1 MVNQTSAPLAPCHL
15 RDATIRETA
24 HPNFAVHRR
33 LPMHRRILIL
43 FALVLALTVPS
54 FAQEHADHAAPT
66 KPKSAALMTG
76 YGNWHHPVST
86 KNAQAQ
92 AFFDQGLRLIY
103 AFNHDEAARSFQRAT
118 ELDPKLAMAYWG
130 IAEAVGPNYNDPASE
145 DRFVQA
151 HAAIEKAQALA
162 ADAPESDRAYIA
174 ALAKRFPADPK
185 SDLHAAAEQYRDAM
199 RDVVKRFPD
208 DLDAATLFAEAGMN
222 LHPWG
227 LWRADGT
234 PEQGTEEIVST
245 LESVI
250 RREPN
255 HFGAV
260 HYYIHSVEASS
271 SPERALA
278 GANRLAELAPAA
290 GHIVH
295 MPAHIYIRTGDYEAA
310 VKTNQKAALA
320 DQAYIKAGAG
330 EGIYS
335 MMYYSHNLHFIAMA
349 AAMNGNYLESRR
361 GAQMLAANV
370 GPHVKVMPPLEGFM
384 TVPLAVEVRFHKWNE
399 ILKAPQP
406 DPAMHTATVFWHFA
420 RGLALAGTG
429 KLEEAEAEHKFVAEA
444 EEKTPPDAIFQMPIN
459 NKTKDILKIAENVL
473 GAKISLAKNDMDATV
488 NQLRA
493 AVAVQ
498 DSLKYD
504 EPQDWF
510 YPVRESLGAVL
521 LKIGDDAGAEDVF
534 RADLE
539 RNPRNPRSL
548 FGLEQ
553 ALKALDRTYDAGFI
567 RKQFD
572 ANWKGATRPT
582 LDDLV

>member
-1 MVNQTSAPLAPCHL
+1 
-15 RDATIRETA
+15 
-24 HPNFAVHRR
+24 
-33 LPMHRRILIL
+33 MHRRILTML
-43 FALVLALTVPS
+43 VLVLALAVPS
-54 FAQEHADHAAPT
+54 FAQEHPDHAAPAKA
-66 KPKSAALMTG
+66 KPATLMTG

-92 AFFDQGLRLIY
+92 AFFDQGLRQIY
-103 AFNHDEAARSFQRAT
+103 AFNHDEAARSFQRAA

-130 IAEAVGPNYNDPASE
+130 VAEAVGPNYNDPASE
-145 DRFVQA
+145 DRFAQA
-151 HAAIEKAQALA
+151 HAAIAKAQTLS
-162 ADAPESDRAYIA
+162 ADASESDKAYIA
-174 ALAKRFPADPK
+174 ALAKRFPADSK
-185 SDLHAAAEQYRDAM
+185 SDLRAAAEQHHDAM
-199 RDVVKRFPD
+199 REVVKRFPD
-208 DLDAATLFAEAGMN
+208 DLDAATLFAESGMN

-227 LWRADGT
+227 LWHPDGT
-234 PEQGTEEIVST
+234 PEQGTEEIVAT

-255 HFGAV
+255 HLGAI
-260 HYYIHSVEASS
+260 HYYIHTVEASN

-310 VKTNQKAALA
+310 LKTNQQAALA
-320 DQAYIKAGAG
+320 DQAYIKTGAAP
-330 EGIYS
+330 GIYS

-361 GAQMLAANV
+361 GAQLLAANV
-370 GPHVKVMPPLEGFM
+370 GPHVKEMPPLGGFM

-399 ILKAPQP
+399 ILKTPQP
-406 DPAMHTATVFWHFA
+406 DAAMQTATMFWHFA

-429 KLEEAEAEHKFVAEA
+429 KLDEAEAEHKTVADA

-488 NQLRA
+488 NQLRV
-493 AVAVQ
+493 AVATQ
-498 DSLKYD
+498 DLLKYD
-504 EPQDWF
+504 EPEDWF
-510 YPVRESLGAVL
+510 YPVRENLGAAL
-521 LKIGDDAGAEDVF
+521 LKVGDYAGAEEVF
-534 RADLE
+534 RADLA
-539 RNPRNPRSL
+539 RHPRNPRSL

-553 ALKALDRTYDAGFI
+553 ALKGQDRTYDAGFV

-572 ANWKGATRPT
+572 ANWKGPARPAI
-582 LDDLV
+582 DDLV

>member
-1 MVNQTSAPLAPCHL
+1 M
-15 RDATIRETA
+15 
-24 HPNFAVHRR
+24 HPRM
-33 LPMHRRILIL
+33 LTL
-43 FALVLALTVPS
+43 FALVLSLCAPA
-54 FAQEHADHAAPT
+54 FAQEHPEHAALA
-66 KPKSAALMTG
+66 KAKSATLMTG
-76 YGNWHHPVST
+76 LGDLHHPVTAS
-86 KNAQAQ
+86 NPEAQQ
-92 AFFDQGLRLIY
+92 FFDQGLRLIY
-103 AFNHDEAARSFQRAT
+103 AFNHDEAARSFHRAA

-145 DRFVQA
+145 GRFVQA
-151 HAAIEKAQALA
+151 HAAIEKAQTLV
-162 ADAPESDRAYIA
+162 ADASESDKAYIA
-174 ALAKRFPADPK
+174 ALAMRFPADPK

-208 DLDAATLFAEAGMN
+208 DLDAATLFAEVGMN

-234 PEQGTEEIVST
+234 PEEGTDEIVST

-255 HFGAV
+255 HLGAI

-278 GANRLAELAPAA
+278 GANRLAQLAPAA
-290 GHIVH
+290 GHVVH

-320 DQAYIKAGAG
+320 DQAYIKAGAA

-406 DPAMHTATVFWHFA
+406 DPAMHTASVFWHFA

-429 KLEEAEAEHKFVAEA
+429 KLEEAEAEHKFVAQA

-493 AVAVQ
+493 AVAV
-498 DSLKYD
+498 
-504 EPQDWF
+504 
-510 YPVRESLGAVL
+510 
-521 LKIGDDAGAEDVF
+521 
-534 RADLE
+534 
-539 RNPRNPRSL
+539 
-548 FGLEQ
+548 
-553 ALKALDRTYDAGFI
+553 
-567 RKQFD
+567 
-572 ANWKGATRPT
+572 
-582 LDDLV
+582 

>member
-1 MVNQTSAPLAPCHL
+1 
-15 RDATIRETA
+15 
-24 HPNFAVHRR
+24 
-33 LPMHRRILIL
+33 MHRSILTL
-43 FALVLALTVPS
+43 LALALTLTFPS
-54 FAQEHADHAAPT
+54 FAQEHSGHAAAA
-66 KPKSAALMTG
+66 KPKAATLMAG

-92 AFFDQGLRLIY
+92 AFFDQGLRQIY
-103 AFNHDEAARSFQRAT
+103 AFNHDEAARSFQRAA

-145 DRFVQA
+145 ARFVQA
-151 HAAIEKAQALA
+151 HAAIEKAQTLA
-162 ADAPESDRAYIA
+162 ADASDADKAYIA

-185 SDLHAAAEQYRDAM
+185 SDLRAAAEQYRDAM
-199 RDVVKRFPD
+199 RDLVKRFPD

-227 LWRADGT
+227 LWHPDGT
-234 PEQGTEEIVST
+234 PEEGTEEIVAT

-255 HFGAV
+255 HLGAV

-278 GANRLAELAPAA
+278 GASRLAQLAPAA

-310 VKTNQKAALA
+310 LKTNQKAALA
-320 DQAYIKAGAG
+320 DQAYIKAGAA

-335 MMYYSHNLHFIAMA
+335 MMYYSHNLHFIAMS

-361 GAQMLAANV
+361 GAQLLAANV
-370 GPHVKVMPPLEGFM
+370 GPHVKDMPPLEGFM

-399 ILKAPQP
+399 ILKAAQP
-406 DPAMHTATVFWHFA
+406 DPNMHAATVFWHFA
-420 RGLALAGTG
+420 RGLALAATD
-429 KLEEAEAEHKFVAEA
+429 KLDEAEAEHKIVAEA

-473 GAKISLAKNDMDATV
+473 GAKISLEKGDMDATV

-493 AVAVQ
+493 AVAAQ

-521 LKIGDDAGAEDVF
+521 LIIGDNAGAEEVF

-539 RNPRNPRSL
+539 RNLRNPRSL

-553 ALKALDRTYDAGFI
+553 ALKAQEKVYDAGFV

-572 ANWKGATRPT
+572 ASWKGATRPT
-582 LDDLV
+582 VDDLV

>member
-1 MVNQTSAPLAPCHL
+1 
-15 RDATIRETA
+15 
-24 HPNFAVHRR
+24 
-33 LPMHRRILIL
+33 MHRRILIL

-162 ADAPESDRAYIA
+162 ADAPESDKAYIA

-185 SDLHAAAEQYRDAM
+185 SDLRAAAEQYRDAM

-320 DQAYIKAGAG
+320 DQAYIKAGAA

-429 KLEEAEAEHKFVAEA
+429 KLEEAEAEHKFVVEA

>member
-1 MVNQTSAPLAPCHL
+1 
-15 RDATIRETA
+15 
-24 HPNFAVHRR
+24 
-33 LPMHRRILIL
+33 MHRRALTLLVIL
-43 FALVLALTVPS
+43 LALGISTLALCESTFSQGHP
-54 FAQEHADHAAPT
+54 APA
-66 KPKSAALMTG
+66 KAKSATLMTG

-103 AFNHDEAARSFQRAT
+103 AFNHSEGMRSFQRAA
-118 ELDPKLAMAYWG
+118 ELDPNLAMAYWG
-130 IAEAVGPNYNDPASE
+130 IAEAVGPNYNDPASQ

-151 HAAIEKAQALA
+151 HAAIEKAQTLA
-162 ADAPESDRAYIA
+162 DDASESDKAYIA

-185 SDLHAAAEQYRDAM
+185 SDLRDAAEQYRDAM
-199 RDVVKRFPD
+199 RDVVKLFPD

-227 LWRADGT
+227 LWRPDGT
-234 PEQGTEEIVST
+234 PEEGTEEIVAT

-278 GANRLAELAPAA
+278 GANRLAQLAPAA

-310 VKTNQKAALA
+310 LKTNQKAALA
-320 DQAYIKAGAG
+320 DQAYLKAGAP

-370 GPHVKVMPPLEGFM
+370 GPHVKDMPLLEGFM

-406 DPAMHTATVFWHFA
+406 DPAMHAATVFWHFA

-429 KLEEAEAEHKFVAEA
+429 KLDEAEAEHTIVAEA
-444 EEKTPPDAIFQMPIN
+444 REKTPPEAIFQMPIN

-473 GAKISLAKNDMDATV
+473 GAKISLKKNDMDAAV
-488 NQLRA
+488 NQLLA

-521 LKIGDDAGAEDVF
+521 LKIGDDAGAEEVF

-553 ALKALDRTYDAGFI
+553 ALKAQQRTYDAGFVG
-567 RKQFD
+567 KQFD
-572 ANWKGATRPT
+572 ANWKGPTRPT
-582 LDDLV
+582 VDDLV